1 MLGTHALFVI
11 GTCEAYWLAFD
22 QGLCVSIVA
31 SAHNVEKDVGP
42 SLVLWRPFHASQLAI
57 RGTVA
62 QASKHAGEG
71 GRRGFRGKACGS
83 DAREEGLKTAPA

>member
-22 QGLCVSIVA
+22 QGLRVSIVA

-42 SLVLWRPFHASQLAI
+42 SLVLWRPFYASQLAI

-62 QASKHAGEG
+62 HGSKHSGEG
-71 GRRGFRGKACGS
+71 GRRGPRGKACGS
-83 DAREEGLKTAPA
+83 DAREERLETAPA